1 MNKLDFSKR
10 VLRPIGLMMLCAILS
25 ISCLQPAYAAPPPA
39 PNVTIG
45 EEQIIINGYPD
56 GATITVYTA
65 DGQVYRTHS
74 NLPAYS
80 TLFVPAL
87 PDSRQY
93 YVTQTVNGEESPPSS
108 YVNPPLRAPVVTPGV
123 EYIEVSNV
131 SGSASLRLFNA
142 TTGQEVTANAMYQG
156 GNVYRL
162 INVVPHSDLYYV
174 TQTMNGTTSSNS
186 SSVTPSLRVL
196 TATGGSGHVGVSNVY
211 PGATV
216 RLHRNDGMIIASNP
230 TALGG
235 GAYRFEFITQGTGY
249 YVTQT
254 INGIT
259 SADSSRVD
267 VTEYFPDAPA
277 VTGGDESI
285 TVSQYVSGATL
296 KLYTTTGILK
306 WTILNVPGLSYTIR
320 DVLPDPDQYY
330 VTQTVSGKESV
341 NSSFV
346 NPTLRTPVVTA
357 GLEYIDI
364 SNVSDRTELKLF
376 NASTGQP
383 VPANVEFQGNGV
395 YRLVDVAPHSDYYYV
410 MQSIHSI
417 SSSNSTFVTPSLRVP
432 SVTGGGEFVDVSN
445 VYPGAGVRLHRN
457 DGTIIATNPTDQG
470 GGVYRFESVASGTG
484 YYATQIINGIH
495 SASSNAVV
503 VTDNTPVA
511 PVATGDEEAIT
522 VTHFV
527 SGAILK
533 LYTTTGVLK
542 GTYPNITDS
551 SYTITDVLPDPD
563 QYYVTQTVNGRES
576 LNSSFINS
584 TLRTPVATAGIEY
597 IDVSNV
603 SDRTELK
610 LYNASTGQSVAANVE
625 SRGHGVYRLINVVP
639 HSDYYY
645 VTQSIDGISSSNS
658 TFVTPSLRVPSA
670 TGGLKSVDVTNI
682 YPDATVH
689 LHRQDGTIVASNPTD
704 LGGGVYRFNSV
715 AAGTGYYVTQR
726 INGITSSHSNQVVVT
741 VHIPGAPLAIG
752 GEESITVSEYTPG
765 ATLKLY
771 TGAGVLQ
778 GIYSSVTGSVY
789 TLDDILPHPDYYY
802 MTQTLDGEESVNS
815 SFFNPLLRTP
825 LVTAGVEYIDVSNVS
840 AQAALK
846 LYDAANHNVVSS
858 TYSDLG
864 NGKYRF
870 EHVVPQSEF
879 YYVTQSV
886 YGIESINSVFVNPV
900 LRTPVATGGRNTV
913 EVTNVYPGATLRLYR
928 ASSQEALAMQPTEQ
942 ENSTYRFSNIS
953 SRGSYYVVQMIN
965 GVASPQSNAVNVT
978 TRSSSSS
985 DMDSGNNSGSSVP
998 PVQTPVT
1005 PPVDTSKLVNVLVNG
1020 QILKAGVLTTST
1032 QNGQTVHS
1040 IQMDRELIRSV
1051 LNDQPQ
1057 GATVTVPFTDLPTG
1071 DAFVANFDGD
1081 LMREMQQ
1088 ASTLLSVQTT
1098 SGHYTVSAQQIQL
1111 RSPSSN
1117 DMSNVDVQIRVTA
1130 ASTVQSEAA
1139 DRAATANQLERLT
1152 PPVQFDITEVSDGR
1166 SIAIDRYSTYV
1177 EGLVPIPE
1185 DVQPDR
1191 ITTAVA
1197 VDPDG
1202 SVRHVPTRIVNV
1214 DGRWYASIKSLSN
1227 SSYMLVR
1234 QEQTFTDISGS
1245 WARSSIEN
1253 MGNRLIVSG
1262 TGAGQFQPQRAI
1274 TRAEFASIL
1283 SKGLGL
1289 EPADDKADF
1298 ADVSA
1303 DSWYNGS
1310 VSAAVDS
1317 GLITGFTD
1325 GTFRPGQSITRAEA
1339 MVMLSRAMT
1348 LTGLSGSASGDST
1361 AVQQFTDADRVPDW
1375 AREAAASSVQAG
1387 LITGLSGNRLAPE
1400 QVVTRAEIATILE
1413 RLLRESGLI

>member
-1 MNKLDFSKR
+1 MNKLDFSKQ

-25 ISCLQPAYAAPPPA
+25 ISFLQPAYAAPPPA
-39 PNVTIG
+39 PNVTASA
-45 EEQIIINGYPD
+45 ELLIINGYSG

-108 YVNPPLRAPVVTPGV
+108 YVNPPLRAPFVTPGV

-142 TTGQEVTANAMYQG
+142 ATGQEVTANSVYLG

-186 SSVTPSLRVL
+186 SSVTPSLRVP

-211 PGATV
+211 RGAT
-216 RLHRNDGMIIASNP
+216 
-230 TALGG
+230 T
-235 GAYRFEFITQGTGY
+235 
-249 YVTQT
+249 
-254 INGIT
+254 
-259 SADSSRVD
+259 
-267 VTEYFPDAPA
+267 
-277 VTGGDESI
+277 
-285 TVSQYVSGATL
+285 
-296 KLYTTTGILK
+296 
-306 WTILNVPGLSYTIR
+306 
-320 DVLPDPDQYY
+320 
-330 VTQTVSGKESV
+330 
-341 NSSFV
+341 
-346 NPTLRTPVVTA
+346 
-357 GLEYIDI
+357 
-364 SNVSDRTELKLF
+364 
-376 NASTGQP
+376 
-383 VPANVEFQGNGV
+383 
-395 YRLVDVAPHSDYYYV
+395 
-410 MQSIHSI
+410 
-417 SSSNSTFVTPSLRVP
+417 
-432 SVTGGGEFVDVSN
+432 
-445 VYPGAGVRLHRN
+445 RLHRN
-457 DGTIIATNPTDQG
+457 DGTIIATNPTYQG
-470 GGVYRFESVASGTG
+470 GGAYRFESVTPGTG
-484 YYATQIINGIH
+484 YYVTQTINGMS
-495 SASSNAVV
+495 SADSSRVD
-503 VTDNTPVA
+503 VTEYVPDA
-511 PVATGDEEAIT
+511 PVATGGAETIVVSQY
-522 VTHFV
+522 VT
-527 SGAILK
+527 GATLK

-542 GTYPNITDS
+542 GTYPSITDS

-563 QYYVTQTVNGRES
+563 YYYVTQTVSGKES
-576 LNSSFINS
+576 VNSSFINS

-610 LYNASTGQSVAANVE
+610 LFNASTEQSVAANVE
-625 SRGHGVYRLINVVP
+625 SRGHGVYRLIDVVP

-789 TLDDILPHPDYYY
+789 TIDDILPHPDYYY

-870 EHVVPQSEF
+870 EHVVPQAEY

-886 YGIESINSVFVNPV
+886 YGIESTNSVFVNPV
-900 LRTPVATGGRNTV
+900 LRTPVATGGRGTV

-942 ENSTYRFSNIS
+942 ENGTYRFSNIS

-1032 QNGQTVHS
+1032 QNSQTVHS
-1040 IQMDRELIRSV
+1040 IQMDRELIRNV

-1057 GATVTVPFTDLPTG
+1057 GAMVTVPFTDLPAG
-1071 DAFVANFDGD
+1071 DVFVANFDGD

-1098 SGHYTVSAQQIQL
+1098 SGHYIVSAQQIQL
-1111 RSPSSN
+1111 QSPSSN

-1166 SIAIDRYSTYV
+1166 SIAIDRFSSYV

-1202 SVRHVPTRIVNV
+1202 SVRHVPTRIVNL
-1214 DGRWYASIKSLSN
+1214 DGHWYASIKSLSN

-1234 QEQTFTDISGS
+1234 QEQTFTDITSS
-1245 WARSSIEN
+1245 WARGSIEN

-1289 EPADDKADF
+1289 EPTNDKADF

-1303 DSWYNGS
+1303 NSWYNGS

-1361 AVQQFTDADRVPDW
+1361 AVQQFTDADRVPNW

>member
-1 MNKLDFSKR
+1 MNKQYFSKQ
-10 VLRPIGLMMLCAILS
+10 VFRPIGLIMLCAILS
-25 ISCLQPAYAAPPPA
+25 ISFLQPAYAAPPPA
-39 PNVTIG
+39 PNVITAT
-45 EEQIIINGYPD
+45 EQIIISGYPG
-56 GATITVYTA
+56 GATITVYTS
-65 DGQVYRTHS
+65 DGQVYVS
-74 NLPAYS
+74 YQNLPANS
-80 TLFVPAL
+80 TLHVPVW

-108 YVNPPLRAPVVTPGV
+108 LVNPPLRTPVVTPGV
-123 EYIEVSNV
+123 EYIDVSNL
-131 SGSASLRLFNA
+131 SGTPSLRLFNA
-142 TTGQEVTANAMYQG
+142 TSGQEVPANPVYLG
-156 GNVYRL
+156 GNMYRL

-174 TQTMNGTTSSNS
+174 TQTLNGTTSSNS
-186 SSVTPSLRVL
+186 SFVTPLLRVP
-196 TATGGSGHVGVSNVY
+196 TATGGLGHVDVSNVH

-216 RLHRNDGMIIASNP
+216 RLHRNDGTIMATNP
-230 TALGG
+230 ADQGG
-235 GAYRFEFITQGTGY
+235 GVYRFESVALGTGY

-254 INGIT
+254 INGIN

-267 VTEYFPDAPA
+267 VTEYVPDAPVA
-277 VTGGDESI
+277 TSGAETIV
-285 TVSQYVSGATL
+285 VSQYVSGATL
-296 KLYTTTGILK
+296 KLYTTTGVLK
-306 WTILNVPGLSYTIR
+306 GTYPNITDSSYTIT

-346 NPTLRTPVVTA
+346 NPTLRTPVVNA
-357 GLEYIDI
+357 GLEYIDV

-410 MQSIHSI
+410 MQSI
-417 SSSNSTFVTPSLRVP
+417 
-432 SVTGGGEFVDVSN
+432 
-445 VYPGAGVRLHRN
+445 
-457 DGTIIATNPTDQG
+457 
-470 GGVYRFESVASGTG
+470 
-484 YYATQIINGIH
+484 
-495 SASSNAVV
+495 
-503 VTDNTPVA
+503 
-511 PVATGDEEAIT
+511 
-522 VTHFV
+522 
-527 SGAILK
+527 
-533 LYTTTGVLK
+533 
-542 GTYPNITDS
+542 
-551 SYTITDVLPDPD
+551 
-563 QYYVTQTVNGRES
+563 
-576 LNSSFINS
+576 
-584 TLRTPVATAGIEY
+584 
-597 IDVSNV
+597 
-603 SDRTELK
+603 
-610 LYNASTGQSVAANVE
+610 
-625 SRGHGVYRLINVVP
+625 
-639 HSDYYY
+639 
-645 VTQSIDGISSSNS
+645 DGISSSNS
-658 TFVTPSLRVPSA
+658 SFVSPSLRIPSV
-670 TGGLKSVDVTNI
+670 TGGLKLVDVTNI
-682 YPDATVH
+682 YPGATVS
-689 LHRQDGTIVASNPTD
+689 LHRHDGTIVASNPTD
-704 LGGGVYRFNSV
+704 LGGGVYRFDSV
-715 AAGTGYYVTQR
+715 TAGTGYYVTQT
-726 INGITSSHSNQVVVT
+726 INGMISAPSNQVVVT

-752 GEESITVSEYTPG
+752 GEESITVSEYAPG

-771 TGAGVLQ
+771 TGTGVLQ
-778 GIYSSVTGSVY
+778 GTYSSVTGSVY
-789 TLDDILPHPDYYY
+789 TIDDILPHPDYYY

-825 LVTAGVEYIDVSNVS
+825 LVTPGVEYIDVSNVS
-840 AQAALK
+840 TQAALK

-858 TYSDLG
+858 TYSALG
-864 NGKYRF
+864 DGKYRF
-870 EHVVPQSEF
+870 ENVVPQAEY

-886 YGIESINSVFVNPV
+886 YGIESTNSVFVNPV
-900 LRTPVATGGRNTV
+900 LRTPVATGGRGTV
-913 EVTNVYPGATLRLYR
+913 EVTSVYPGATLRLYR
-928 ASSQEALAMQPTEQ
+928 ASSQAALAMQPTEQ
-942 ENSTYRFSNIS
+942 ENGSYRFSKIP
-953 SRGSYYVVQMIN
+953 SRGSYYVVQTIN
-965 GVASPQSNAVNVT
+965 GVASPHSNAVNVT

-985 DMDSGNNSGSSVP
+985 DIDNSNSSNGVSSVP
-998 PVQTPVT
+998 PVQTPVP
-1005 PPVDTSKLVNVLVNG
+1005 PPVDTSKLVNVWVNG
-1020 QILKAGVLTTST
+1020 QILKAGVLTTRT

-1057 GATVTVPFTDLPTG
+1057 GATVTVPFTDLPAA

-1098 SGHYTVSAQQIQL
+1098 SGHYIVSAQQIQL
-1111 RSPSSN
+1111 QSASSD
-1117 DMSNVDVQIRVTA
+1117 DMSNVDVQIRVAA
-1130 ASTVQSEAA
+1130 ASTAQTEAA
-1139 DRAATANQLERLT
+1139 DQAATANQLERLS

-1166 SIAIDRYSTYV
+1166 SIAIDRFSIYV
-1177 EGLVPIPE
+1177 EGLLPIPD

-1227 SSYMLVR
+1227 SRYMLVR

-1253 MGNRLIVSG
+1253 MGNRRIVSG

-1289 EPADDKADF
+1289 EPADGKADF

-1325 GTFRPGQSITRAEA
+1325 GTFRPGQNITRAEA

-1348 LTGLSGSASGDST
+1348 LTGLSDSASGDST
-1361 AVQQFTDADRVPDW
+1361 AVQQFADADRVPGW
-1375 AREAAASSVQAG
+1375 AQEAVSSSVQAG
-1387 LITGLSGNRLAPE
+1387 LITGLSDNRLAPE